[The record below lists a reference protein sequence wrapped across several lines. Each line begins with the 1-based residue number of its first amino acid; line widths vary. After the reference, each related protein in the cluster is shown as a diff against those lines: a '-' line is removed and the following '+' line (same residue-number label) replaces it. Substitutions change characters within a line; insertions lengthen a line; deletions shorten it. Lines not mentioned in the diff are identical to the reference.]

1 MIKKIKSLFSGFQK
15 DNIIRLS
22 VKNLDDLK
30 YFNTAKQIFIC
41 FQNQNYK
48 LKLVGGC
55 VRKLITEEKIDDMD
69 IAINIEPEKI
79 KKVLVEQ
86 KIKFVETGITH
97 GTITVL
103 INDFKF
109 EITSLRKDLST
120 DGRHAKV
127 EFTSNWEQDAQR
139 RDFTINAI
147 FSDIHG
153 NLYDPFDGKK
163 DLEIGKIKFIGDAD
177 KRIKEDYLRIL
188 RYIRF
193 FLNYSKI
200 SHNEK
205 IRKIIKQNLNGISNI
220 SSERLLDEFKKLIN
234 SFGFLRLF
242 KDPFCLEL
250 INLIFPQFKNLD
262 IFKNLNKFAEINI
275 KKVDFV
281 FLISLMLIDNTDNVE
296 YFLFKFNLSSID
308 KKRILFLNKFYNKE
322 INKNSFSKNN
332 LWKIFYYNGKQ
343 TLFDLIYFEIFKSKK
358 INKKLIALLEYFK
371 NKETPVFPV
380 KAVNLMEKY
389 NIPEGKQ
396 LGLKL
401 KKIEELWIKNDFTVL
416 DNEIEQIFKN

>member
-1 MIKKIKSLFSGFQK
+1 MIDLINKFFSFSKHLDSKPSSFKELKKKKEIKKLFLAIENYSE
-15 DNIIRLS
+15 DSEIR
-22 VKNLDDLK
+22 
-30 YFNTAKQIFIC
+30 Y
-41 FQNQNYK
+41 
-48 LKLVGGC
+48 VGGC
-55 VRKLITEEKIDDMD
+55 VRKILNNEIVDDIDFAVNLKPEECSAALKE
-69 IAINIEPEKI
+69 NN
-79 KKVLVEQ
+79 
-86 KIKFVETGITH
+86 IKFFEIGISH
-97 GTITVL
+97 GTIIAV
-103 INDFKF
+103 IDSYKF
-109 EITSLRKDLST
+109 EITSLRKDLIT

-127 EFTSNWEQDAQR
+127 AFTTDWQEDASR

-153 NLYDPFDGKK
+153 NLYDPFNGKK

-193 FLNYSKI
+193 FLNYSKTD
-200 SHNEK
+200 HNDK

-220 SSERLLDEFKKLIN
+220 SSERLLDEFKKLIISS
-234 SFGFLRLF
+234 SFLKLF

-308 KKRILFLNKFYNKE
+308 KKRILFLNKFYTKE
-322 INKNSFSKNN
+322 INKNFFSKNN

-343 TLFDLIYFEIFKSKK
+343 ALFDLIYFEIFKSKK

-371 NKETPVFPV
+371 DKEVPVFPV

-401 KKIEELWIKNDFTVL
+401 KKIEEQWIKNDFTVL

>member
-1 MIKKIKSLFSGFQK
+1 MIDLINKFFSFSKHLDGKPSSFKELKKKKEIKKLFLAIENYSE
-15 DNIIRLS
+15 DSEIR
-22 VKNLDDLK
+22 
-30 YFNTAKQIFIC
+30 Y
-41 FQNQNYK
+41 
-48 LKLVGGC
+48 VGGC
-55 VRKLITEEKIDDMD
+55 VRKILNNEIVDDIDF
-69 IAINIEPEKI
+69 AVNLKPVECSKAL
-79 KKVLVEQ
+79 KKNN
-86 KIKFVETGITH
+86 IKFFEIGISH
-97 GTITVL
+97 GTIIAV
-103 INDFKF
+103 IDSYKF
-109 EITSLRKDLST
+109 EITSLRKDLIT

-127 EFTSNWEQDAQR
+127 AFTTDWQEDASR

-147 FSDIHG
+147 FSDVHG

-193 FLNYSKI
+193 FLNYSKTD
-200 SHNEK
+200 HNDK

-220 SSERLLDEFKKLIN
+220 SSERLLDEFKKLIISSN
-234 SFGFLRLF
+234 FLKLF

-322 INKNSFSKNN
+322 INKNFFSKNN

-343 TLFDLIYFEIFKSKK
+343 ALFDLIYFEIFKSKK

-371 NKETPVFPV
+371 DKEVPVFPV

-401 KKIEELWIKNDFTVL
+401 KKIEEQWIKNDFTVL

>member
-1 MIKKIKSLFSGFQK
+1 MIDLINKFFSFSKHLDGKQSSFKELKKKKEIKKLFLAIENYSK
-15 DNIIRLS
+15 DSEIR
-22 VKNLDDLK
+22 
-30 YFNTAKQIFIC
+30 Y
-41 FQNQNYK
+41 
-48 LKLVGGC
+48 VGGC
-55 VRKLITEEKIDDMD
+55 VRKILNNEIVDDIDFAVNLKPEECSAALKE
-69 IAINIEPEKI
+69 NN
-79 KKVLVEQ
+79 
-86 KIKFVETGITH
+86 IKFFEIGISH
-97 GTITVL
+97 GTIIAV
-103 INDFKF
+103 IDSYKF
-109 EITSLRKDLST
+109 EITSLRKDLIT

-127 EFTSNWEQDAQR
+127 AFTTDWQEDASR

-163 DLEIGKIKFIGDAD
+163 DLKIGKIKFIGDAD

-193 FLNYSKI
+193 FLNYSKTD
-200 SHNEK
+200 HNDK

-220 SSERLLDEFKKLIN
+220 SSERLLDEFKKLIISS
-234 SFGFLRLF
+234 SFLKLF

-275 KKVDFV
+275 KKVDFI

-296 YFLFKFNLSSID
+296 YFLFKFNISSID

-322 INKNSFSKNN
+322 INKNFFSKNN

-343 TLFDLIYFEIFKSKK
+343 ALFDLIYFEIFKSKK

-371 NKETPVFPV
+371 DKEVPVFPV

-401 KKIEELWIKNDFTVL
+401 KKIEEQWIKNDFTVL

>member
-1 MIKKIKSLFSGFQK
+1 MIDLINKFFSFSKHLDSKPSSFKELKKKKEIKKLFLAIENYSE
-15 DNIIRLS
+15 DSEIR
-22 VKNLDDLK
+22 
-30 YFNTAKQIFIC
+30 Y
-41 FQNQNYK
+41 
-48 LKLVGGC
+48 VGGC
-55 VRKLITEEKIDDMD
+55 VRKILNNEIVDDIDFAVNLKPEECSAALKE
-69 IAINIEPEKI
+69 NN
-79 KKVLVEQ
+79 
-86 KIKFVETGITH
+86 IKFLEIGISH
-97 GTITVL
+97 GTIIAL
-103 INDFKF
+103 IDSYKF
-109 EITSLRKDLST
+109 EITSLRKDLIT

-127 EFTSNWEQDAQR
+127 AFTADWQEDASR

-193 FLNYSKI
+193 FLNYSKTD
-200 SHNEK
+200 HNDK
-205 IRKIIKQNLNGISNI
+205 TRKIIKQNLNGISNI
-220 SSERLLDEFKKLIN
+220 SSERLLDEFKKLIISS
-234 SFGFLRLF
+234 SFLKLF

-275 KKVDFV
+275 KKVDFI

-296 YFLFKFNLSSID
+296 YFLFKFNISSID

-322 INKNSFSKNN
+322 INKNYFSKNN

-343 TLFDLIYFEIFKSKK
+343 ALFDLIYFEIFKSKK

-371 NKETPVFPV
+371 DKEVPVFPV

-401 KKIEELWIKNDFTVL
+401 KKIEERWIKNDFTVL
-416 DNEIEQIFKN
+416 DNEIDQIFKN

>member
-1 MIKKIKSLFSGFQK
+1 MIDLINKFFSF
-15 DNIIRLS
+15 S
-22 VKNLDDLK
+22 KNLDSKPSSFKELK
-30 YFNTAKQIFIC
+30 KKKEIKKLFLAIE
-41 FQNQNYK
+41 NYSEDSEIRY
-48 LKLVGGC
+48 VGGC
-55 VRKLITEEKIDDMD
+55 VRKILNNEIVDDIDFAVNLKPEECSAALKE
-69 IAINIEPEKI
+69 NN
-79 KKVLVEQ
+79 
-86 KIKFVETGITH
+86 IKFFEIGISH
-97 GTITVL
+97 GTIIAL
-103 INDFKF
+103 IDSYKF
-109 EITSLRKDLST
+109 EITSLRKDLIT

-127 EFTSNWEQDAQR
+127 AFTADWQEDASR

-153 NLYDPFDGKK
+153 NLYDPFNGKK

-177 KRIKEDYLRIL
+177 TRIKEDYLRIL

-200 SHNEK
+200 EHDDK

-220 SSERLLDEFKKLIN
+220 SSERLLDEFKKLIISS
-234 SFGFLRLF
+234 SFLKLF

-275 KKVDFV
+275 KKVDFI

-296 YFLFKFNLSSID
+296 YFLFKFNISSID

-322 INKNSFSKNN
+322 INKNYFSKNN

-343 TLFDLIYFEIFKSKK
+343 ALFDLIYFEIFKSKK

-371 NKETPVFPV
+371 DKEVPVFPV

-401 KKIEELWIKNDFTVL
+401 KKIEEQWIKNNFTVL

>member
-1 MIKKIKSLFSGFQK
+1 MIDLINKFFSFSKHLDGKPSSFKELKKKKEIKKLFLAIENYSE
-15 DNIIRLS
+15 DSEIR
-22 VKNLDDLK
+22 
-30 YFNTAKQIFIC
+30 Y
-41 FQNQNYK
+41 
-48 LKLVGGC
+48 VGGC
-55 VRKLITEEKIDDMD
+55 VRKILNNEIVDDIDFAVNLKPEECSAALKE
-69 IAINIEPEKI
+69 NN
-79 KKVLVEQ
+79 
-86 KIKFVETGITH
+86 IKFFEIGISH
-97 GTITVL
+97 GTIIAV
-103 INDFKF
+103 IDSYKF
-109 EITSLRKDLST
+109 EITSLRKDLIT

-127 EFTSNWEQDAQR
+127 AFTSDWQEDASR

-193 FLNYSKI
+193 FLNYSKTE
-200 SHNEK
+200 HNDK

-220 SSERLLDEFKKLIN
+220 SSERLLDEFKKLIISS
-234 SFGFLRLF
+234 SFLKLF

-275 KKVDFV
+275 KKVDFI

-296 YFLFKFNLSSID
+296 YFLFKFNISSID

-322 INKNSFSKNN
+322 INKNYFSKNN

-343 TLFDLIYFEIFKSKK
+343 ALFDLIYFEIFKSKK

-371 NKETPVFPV
+371 DKEVPVFPV

-401 KKIEELWIKNDFTVL
+401 KKIEEQWIKNDFTVL

>member
-1 MIKKIKSLFSGFQK
+1 MIDLINKFFSFSKHLDGKPSSFKELKKKKEIKKLFLAIENYSE
-15 DNIIRLS
+15 DSEIR
-22 VKNLDDLK
+22 
-30 YFNTAKQIFIC
+30 Y
-41 FQNQNYK
+41 
-48 LKLVGGC
+48 VGGC
-55 VRKLITEEKIDDMD
+55 VRKILNNEIVDDIDFAVNLKPEECS
-69 IAINIEPEKI
+69 A
-79 KKVLVEQ
+79 VLKENN
-86 KIKFVETGITH
+86 IKFFEIGISH
-97 GTITVL
+97 GTIIAV
-103 INDFKF
+103 IDSCKF
-109 EITSLRKDLST
+109 EITSLRKDLIT

-127 EFTSNWEQDAQR
+127 AFTTDWQEDASR

-193 FLNYSKI
+193 FLNYSKTE
-200 SHNEK
+200 HNDK

-220 SSERLLDEFKKLIN
+220 SSERLLDEFKKLVISS
-234 SFGFLRLF
+234 SFLKLF

-275 KKVDFV
+275 KKVDFI

-296 YFLFKFNLSSID
+296 YFLFKFNISSID

-322 INKNSFSKNN
+322 INKNYFSKNN

-343 TLFDLIYFEIFKSKK
+343 ALFDLIYFEIFKSKK
-358 INKKLIALLEYFK
+358 VNQKLIALLEYFK
-371 NKETPVFPV
+371 DKEVPVFPV

-401 KKIEELWIKNDFTVL
+401 KKIEEQWIKNDFTVL

>member
-1 MIKKIKSLFSGFQK
+1 MINLINKFFSFSKHLDGKQSSFKELKKKKEIKKLFLAIENYSE
-15 DNIIRLS
+15 DSEIR
-22 VKNLDDLK
+22 
-30 YFNTAKQIFIC
+30 Y
-41 FQNQNYK
+41 
-48 LKLVGGC
+48 VGGC
-55 VRKLITEEKIDDMD
+55 VRKILNNEIVDDIDFAVNLKPEECSAALKE
-69 IAINIEPEKI
+69 NN
-79 KKVLVEQ
+79 
-86 KIKFVETGITH
+86 IKFFEIGISH
-97 GTITVL
+97 GTIIAL
-103 INDFKF
+103 IDSYKF
-109 EITSLRKDLST
+109 EITSLRKDLIT

-127 EFTSNWEQDAQR
+127 AFTADWQEDASR

-193 FLNYSKI
+193 FLNYSKTE
-200 SHNEK
+200 HNDK

-220 SSERLLDEFKKLIN
+220 SSERLLDEFKKLIISS
-234 SFGFLRLF
+234 SFLKLF

-262 IFKNLNKFAEINI
+262 IFKNLNKFSEINI
-275 KKVDFV
+275 KKVDFI

-296 YFLFKFNLSSID
+296 YFLFKFNISSID

-322 INKNSFSKNN
+322 INKNYFSKNN

-343 TLFDLIYFEIFKSKK
+343 ALFDLIYFEIFKSKK
-358 INKKLIALLEYFK
+358 VNQKLIALLEYFK
-371 NKETPVFPV
+371 DKEVPVFPV

-401 KKIEELWIKNDFTVL
+401 KKIEEQWIKNDFTVL

>member
-1 MIKKIKSLFSGFQK
+1 MIDLINKFFSFSKHLDGKPSSFKELKKKKEIKKLFLAIENYSE
-15 DNIIRLS
+15 DSEIR
-22 VKNLDDLK
+22 
-30 YFNTAKQIFIC
+30 Y
-41 FQNQNYK
+41 
-48 LKLVGGC
+48 VGGC
-55 VRKLITEEKIDDMD
+55 VRKILNNEIVDDIDFAVNLKPEECSAALKE
-69 IAINIEPEKI
+69 NN
-79 KKVLVEQ
+79 
-86 KIKFVETGITH
+86 IKFFEIGISH
-97 GTITVL
+97 GTIIAV
-103 INDFKF
+103 IDSYKF
-109 EITSLRKDLST
+109 EITSLRKDLIT

-127 EFTSNWEQDAQR
+127 AFTTDWQEDASR

-153 NLYDPFDGKK
+153 NLYDPFNGKK

-193 FLNYSKI
+193 FLNYSKTD
-200 SHNEK
+200 HNDK

-220 SSERLLDEFKKLIN
+220 SSERLLDEFKKLIISS
-234 SFGFLRLF
+234 SFLKLF

-275 KKVDFV
+275 KKVDFI

-322 INKNSFSKNN
+322 INKNFFSKNN

-343 TLFDLIYFEIFKSKK
+343 ALFDLIYFEIFKSKK

-371 NKETPVFPV
+371 DKEVPVFPV

-401 KKIEELWIKNDFTVL
+401 KKIEEQWIKNDFTVL

>member
-1 MIKKIKSLFSGFQK
+1 MINLINKFFSFSKHLDGKQSSFKELKKKKEIKKLFLAIENYSE
-15 DNIIRLS
+15 DSEIR
-22 VKNLDDLK
+22 
-30 YFNTAKQIFIC
+30 Y
-41 FQNQNYK
+41 
-48 LKLVGGC
+48 VGGC
-55 VRKLITEEKIDDMD
+55 VRKILNNEIVDDIDFAVNLKPEECSAALKE
-69 IAINIEPEKI
+69 NN
-79 KKVLVEQ
+79 
-86 KIKFVETGITH
+86 IKFFEIGISH
-97 GTITVL
+97 GTIIAV
-103 INDFKF
+103 IDSYKF
-109 EITSLRKDLST
+109 EITSLRKDLIT

-127 EFTSNWEQDAQR
+127 AYTTDWQEDASR
-139 RDFTINAI
+139 RDFTINAL

-193 FLNYSKI
+193 FLNYSKTE
-200 SHNEK
+200 HNDK

-220 SSERLLDEFKKLIN
+220 SSERLLDEFKKLVISS
-234 SFGFLRLF
+234 SFLKLF

-275 KKVDFV
+275 KKVDFI

-296 YFLFKFNLSSID
+296 YFLFKFNISSID

-322 INKNSFSKNN
+322 INKNYFSKNN

-343 TLFDLIYFEIFKSKK
+343 ALFDLIYFEIFKSKK

-371 NKETPVFPV
+371 DKEVPVFPV

-401 KKIEELWIKNDFTVL
+401 KKIEEQWIKNDFTVL
-416 DNEIEQIFKN
+416 DNEIDQIFKN

>member
-1 MIKKIKSLFSGFQK
+1 MIDLINKFFSFSKHLDGKPSSFKELKKKKEIKKLFLAIENYSE
-15 DNIIRLS
+15 DSEIR
-22 VKNLDDLK
+22 
-30 YFNTAKQIFIC
+30 Y
-41 FQNQNYK
+41 
-48 LKLVGGC
+48 VGGC
-55 VRKLITEEKIDDMD
+55 VRKILNNEIVDDIDFAVNLKPEECSAALKE
-69 IAINIEPEKI
+69 NN
-79 KKVLVEQ
+79 
-86 KIKFVETGITH
+86 IKFFEIGISH
-97 GTITVL
+97 GTIIAV
-103 INDFKF
+103 IDSYKF
-109 EITSLRKDLST
+109 EITSLRKDLIT

-127 EFTSNWEQDAQR
+127 AFTTDWQEDASR

-177 KRIKEDYLRIL
+177 TRIKEDYLRIL

-200 SHNEK
+200 EHNDK

-220 SSERLLDEFKKLIN
+220 SSERLLDEFKKLIISS
-234 SFGFLRLF
+234 SFLKLF

-275 KKVDFV
+275 KKVDFI

-296 YFLFKFNLSSID
+296 YFLFKFNISSID

-322 INKNSFSKNN
+322 INKNFFSKNN

-343 TLFDLIYFEIFKSKK
+343 ALFDLIYFEIFKSKK

-371 NKETPVFPV
+371 DKEVPVFPV

-401 KKIEELWIKNDFTVL
+401 KKIEEQWIKNDFTVL

>member
-1 MIKKIKSLFSGFQK
+1 MIDLINKFFSFSKHLDSKPSSFKELKKKKEIKKLFLAIENYSE
-15 DNIIRLS
+15 DSEIR
-22 VKNLDDLK
+22 
-30 YFNTAKQIFIC
+30 Y
-41 FQNQNYK
+41 
-48 LKLVGGC
+48 VGGC
-55 VRKLITEEKIDDMD
+55 VRKILNNEIVDDIDFAVNLKPEECSAALKE
-69 IAINIEPEKI
+69 NN
-79 KKVLVEQ
+79 
-86 KIKFVETGITH
+86 IKFFEIGISH
-97 GTITVL
+97 GTIIAL
-103 INDFKF
+103 IDSYKF
-109 EITSLRKDLST
+109 EITSLRKDLIT

-127 EFTSNWEQDAQR
+127 AFTADWQEDASR

-193 FLNYSKI
+193 FLNYSKTE
-200 SHNEK
+200 HNDK

-220 SSERLLDEFKKLIN
+220 SSERLLDEFKKLIISS
-234 SFGFLRLF
+234 SFLKLF

-275 KKVDFV
+275 KKVDFI

-296 YFLFKFNLSSID
+296 YFLFKFNISSID

-322 INKNSFSKNN
+322 INKNYFSKNN

-343 TLFDLIYFEIFKSKK
+343 ALFDLIYFEIFKSKK
-358 INKKLIALLEYFK
+358 VNQKLIALLEYFK
-371 NKETPVFPV
+371 DKEVPVFPV

-401 KKIEELWIKNDFTVL
+401 KKIEEQWIKNDFTVL

>member
-1 MIKKIKSLFSGFQK
+1 MIDLINKFFSFSKHLDSKPSSFKELKKKKEIKKLFLAIENYSE
-15 DNIIRLS
+15 DSEIR
-22 VKNLDDLK
+22 
-30 YFNTAKQIFIC
+30 Y
-41 FQNQNYK
+41 
-48 LKLVGGC
+48 VGGC
-55 VRKLITEEKIDDMD
+55 VRKILNNEIVDDIDFAVNLKPEECSAALKE
-69 IAINIEPEKI
+69 NN
-79 KKVLVEQ
+79 
-86 KIKFVETGITH
+86 IKFFEIGISH
-97 GTITVL
+97 GTIIAL
-103 INDFKF
+103 IDSYKF
-109 EITSLRKDLST
+109 EITSLRKDLIT

-127 EFTSNWEQDAQR
+127 AFTADWQEDASR

-177 KRIKEDYLRIL
+177 TRIKEDYLRIL

-200 SHNEK
+200 EHDDK

-220 SSERLLDEFKKLIN
+220 SSERLLDEFKKLIISS
-234 SFGFLRLF
+234 SFLKLF

-275 KKVDFV
+275 KKVDFI

-296 YFLFKFNLSSID
+296 YFLFKFNISSID

-322 INKNSFSKNN
+322 INKNYFSKNN

-343 TLFDLIYFEIFKSKK
+343 ALFDLIYFEIFKSKK

-371 NKETPVFPV
+371 DKEVPVFPV

-401 KKIEELWIKNDFTVL
+401 KKIEEQWIKNDFTVL
-416 DNEIEQIFKN
+416 DNEIDQIFKN

>member
-1 MIKKIKSLFSGFQK
+1 MIDLINKFFSFSKHLDGKPSSFKELKKKKEIKKLFLAIENYSE
-15 DNIIRLS
+15 DSEIR
-22 VKNLDDLK
+22 
-30 YFNTAKQIFIC
+30 Y
-41 FQNQNYK
+41 
-48 LKLVGGC
+48 VGGC
-55 VRKLITEEKIDDMD
+55 VRKILNNEIVDDIDFAVNLKPEECSAALKE
-69 IAINIEPEKI
+69 NN
-79 KKVLVEQ
+79 
-86 KIKFVETGITH
+86 IKFFEIGISH
-97 GTITVL
+97 GTIIAV
-103 INDFKF
+103 IDSYKF
-109 EITSLRKDLST
+109 EITSLRKDLIT

-127 EFTSNWEQDAQR
+127 AFTTDWQEDASR

-193 FLNYSKI
+193 FLNYSKTD
-200 SHNEK
+200 HNDK

-220 SSERLLDEFKKLIN
+220 SSERLLDEFKKLIISS
-234 SFGFLRLF
+234 SFLKLF

-275 KKVDFV
+275 KKVDFI

-296 YFLFKFNLSSID
+296 YFLFKFNISSID

-322 INKNSFSKNN
+322 INKNYFSKNN

-343 TLFDLIYFEIFKSKK
+343 ALFDLIYFEIFKSKK

-371 NKETPVFPV
+371 DKEVPVFPV

-401 KKIEELWIKNDFTVL
+401 KKIEEQWIKNDFTVL

>member
-1 MIKKIKSLFSGFQK
+1 MIDLINKFFSFSKHLDGKPSSFKELKKKKEIKKLFLAIENYSE
-15 DNIIRLS
+15 DSEIR
-22 VKNLDDLK
+22 
-30 YFNTAKQIFIC
+30 Y
-41 FQNQNYK
+41 
-48 LKLVGGC
+48 VGGC
-55 VRKLITEEKIDDMD
+55 VRKILNNEIVDDIDFAVNLKPEECSAALKE
-69 IAINIEPEKI
+69 NN
-79 KKVLVEQ
+79 
-86 KIKFVETGITH
+86 IKFFEIGISH
-97 GTITVL
+97 GTIIAV
-103 INDFKF
+103 IDSYKF
-109 EITSLRKDLST
+109 EITSLRKDLIT

-127 EFTSNWEQDAQR
+127 AFTTDWQEDASR

-193 FLNYSKI
+193 FLNYSKTE
-200 SHNEK
+200 HNDK

-220 SSERLLDEFKKLIN
+220 SSERLLDEFKKLIISS
-234 SFGFLRLF
+234 SFLKLF

-275 KKVDFV
+275 KKVDFI

-296 YFLFKFNLSSID
+296 YFLFKFNISSID

-322 INKNSFSKNN
+322 INKNFFSKNN

-343 TLFDLIYFEIFKSKK
+343 ALFDLIYFEIFKSKK

-371 NKETPVFPV
+371 DKEVPVFPV

-401 KKIEELWIKNDFTVL
+401 KKIEEQWIKNDFTVL

>member
-1 MIKKIKSLFSGFQK
+1 MIDLINKFFSFSKHFDGKPSSFKELKKKKEIKKLFLAIENYSE
-15 DNIIRLS
+15 DSEIR
-22 VKNLDDLK
+22 
-30 YFNTAKQIFIC
+30 Y
-41 FQNQNYK
+41 
-48 LKLVGGC
+48 VGGC
-55 VRKLITEEKIDDMD
+55 VRKILNNEIVDDIDFAVNLKPEECSAALKE
-69 IAINIEPEKI
+69 NN
-79 KKVLVEQ
+79 
-86 KIKFVETGITH
+86 IKFFEIGISH
-97 GTITVL
+97 GTIIAV
-103 INDFKF
+103 IDSYKF
-109 EITSLRKDLST
+109 EITSLRKDLIT

-127 EFTSNWEQDAQR
+127 AFTADWQEDASR

-193 FLNYSKI
+193 FLNYSKTD
-200 SHNEK
+200 HNDK

-220 SSERLLDEFKKLIN
+220 SSERLLDEFKKLIISS
-234 SFGFLRLF
+234 SFLKLF

-322 INKNSFSKNN
+322 INKNFFSKNN

-343 TLFDLIYFEIFKSKK
+343 ALFDLIYFEIFKSKK

-371 NKETPVFPV
+371 DKEVPVFPV

-401 KKIEELWIKNDFTVL
+401 KKIEEQWIKNDFTVL

>member
-1 MIKKIKSLFSGFQK
+1 MIDLINKFFSFSKHLDGKPSSFKELKKKKEIKKLFLAIENYSE
-15 DNIIRLS
+15 DSEIR
-22 VKNLDDLK
+22 
-30 YFNTAKQIFIC
+30 Y
-41 FQNQNYK
+41 
-48 LKLVGGC
+48 VGGC
-55 VRKLITEEKIDDMD
+55 VRKILNNEIVDDIDFAVNLKPEECSAALKE
-69 IAINIEPEKI
+69 NN
-79 KKVLVEQ
+79 
-86 KIKFVETGITH
+86 IKFFEIGISH
-97 GTITVL
+97 GTIIAV
-103 INDFKF
+103 IDSYKF
-109 EITSLRKDLST
+109 EITSLRKDLIT

-127 EFTSNWEQDAQR
+127 AFTTDWQEDASR

-177 KRIKEDYLRIL
+177 TRIKEDYLRIL

-200 SHNEK
+200 EHDDK

-220 SSERLLDEFKKLIN
+220 SSERLLDEFKKLIISS
-234 SFGFLRLF
+234 SFLKLF

-262 IFKNLNKFAEINI
+262 IFKNLNKFAETNI
-275 KKVDFV
+275 KKVDFI

-296 YFLFKFNLSSID
+296 YFLFKFNISSID

-322 INKNSFSKNN
+322 INKNYFSKNN

-343 TLFDLIYFEIFKSKK
+343 ALFDLIYFEIFKSKK

-371 NKETPVFPV
+371 DKEVPVFPV

-401 KKIEELWIKNDFTVL
+401 KKIEEQWIKNDFTVL

>member
-1 MIKKIKSLFSGFQK
+1 MIDLINKFFSFSKHLDGKPSSFKELKKKKEIKKLFLAIENYSE
-15 DNIIRLS
+15 DSEIR
-22 VKNLDDLK
+22 
-30 YFNTAKQIFIC
+30 Y
-41 FQNQNYK
+41 
-48 LKLVGGC
+48 VGGC
-55 VRKLITEEKIDDMD
+55 VRKILNNEIVDDIDFAVNLKPEECSAALKE
-69 IAINIEPEKI
+69 NN
-79 KKVLVEQ
+79 
-86 KIKFVETGITH
+86 IKFFEIGISH
-97 GTITVL
+97 GTIIAV
-103 INDFKF
+103 IDSYKF
-109 EITSLRKDLST
+109 EITSLRKDLIT

-127 EFTSNWEQDAQR
+127 AFTTDWQEDASR

-193 FLNYSKI
+193 FLNYSKTD
-200 SHNEK
+200 HNDK

-220 SSERLLDEFKKLIN
+220 SSERLLDEFKKLIISS
-234 SFGFLRLF
+234 SFLKLF

-275 KKVDFV
+275 KKVDFI

-296 YFLFKFNLSSID
+296 YFLFKFNISSID

-322 INKNSFSKNN
+322 INKNFFSKNN

-343 TLFDLIYFEIFKSKK
+343 ALFDLIYFEIFKSKK
-358 INKKLIALLEYFK
+358 VNQKLIALLEYFK
-371 NKETPVFPV
+371 DKEVPVFPV

-401 KKIEELWIKNDFTVL
+401 KKIEEQWIKNDFTVL

>member
-1 MIKKIKSLFSGFQK
+1 MIDLINKFFSFSKHLDGKPSSFKELKKKKEIKKLFLAIENYSE
-15 DNIIRLS
+15 DSEIR
-22 VKNLDDLK
+22 
-30 YFNTAKQIFIC
+30 Y
-41 FQNQNYK
+41 
-48 LKLVGGC
+48 VGGC
-55 VRKLITEEKIDDMD
+55 VRKILNNEIVDDIDFAVNLKPEECSAALKE
-69 IAINIEPEKI
+69 NN
-79 KKVLVEQ
+79 
-86 KIKFVETGITH
+86 IKFFEIGISH
-97 GTITVL
+97 GTIIAV
-103 INDFKF
+103 IDSYKF
-109 EITSLRKDLST
+109 EITSLRKDLIT

-127 EFTSNWEQDAQR
+127 AFTTDWQEDASR

-193 FLNYSKI
+193 FLNYSKTD
-200 SHNEK
+200 HNDK

-220 SSERLLDEFKKLIN
+220 SSERLLDEFKKLIISS
-234 SFGFLRLF
+234 SFLKLF

-275 KKVDFV
+275 KKVDFI

-296 YFLFKFNLSSID
+296 YFLFKFNISSID

-322 INKNSFSKNN
+322 INKNFFSKNN

-343 TLFDLIYFEIFKSKK
+343 ALFDLIYFEIFKSKK

-371 NKETPVFPV
+371 DKEVPVFPV

-401 KKIEELWIKNDFTVL
+401 KKIEEQWIKNDFTVL

>member
-1 MIKKIKSLFSGFQK
+1 MIDLINKFFSFSKHLDGKPSSFKELKKKKEIKKLFLAIENYSE
-15 DNIIRLS
+15 DSEIR
-22 VKNLDDLK
+22 
-30 YFNTAKQIFIC
+30 Y
-41 FQNQNYK
+41 
-48 LKLVGGC
+48 VGGC
-55 VRKLITEEKIDDMD
+55 VRKILNNEIVDDIDFAVNLKPEECSAALKE
-69 IAINIEPEKI
+69 NN
-79 KKVLVEQ
+79 
-86 KIKFVETGITH
+86 IKFFEIGISH
-97 GTITVL
+97 GTIIAL
-103 INDFKF
+103 IDSYKF
-109 EITSLRKDLST
+109 EITSLRKDLIT

-127 EFTSNWEQDAQR
+127 AFTADWQEDASR

-177 KRIKEDYLRIL
+177 TRIKEDYLRIL

-200 SHNEK
+200 EHDDK

-220 SSERLLDEFKKLIN
+220 SSERLLDEFKKLIISS
-234 SFGFLRLF
+234 SFLKLF

-250 INLIFPQFKNLD
+250 INLIFPQFKNID

-275 KKVDFV
+275 KKVDFI

-296 YFLFKFNLSSID
+296 YFLFKFNISSID

-322 INKNSFSKNN
+322 INKNYFSKNN

-343 TLFDLIYFEIFKSKK
+343 ALFDLIYFEIFKSKK
-358 INKKLIALLEYFK
+358 VNQKLIALLEYFK
-371 NKETPVFPV
+371 DKEVPVFPV

-401 KKIEELWIKNDFTVL
+401 KKIEEQWIKNDFTVL

>member
-1 MIKKIKSLFSGFQK
+1 MIDLINKFFSFSKHFDGKPSSFKELKKKKEIKKLFLAIENYSE
-15 DNIIRLS
+15 DSEIR
-22 VKNLDDLK
+22 
-30 YFNTAKQIFIC
+30 Y
-41 FQNQNYK
+41 
-48 LKLVGGC
+48 VGGC
-55 VRKLITEEKIDDMD
+55 VRKILNNEIVDDIDFAVNLKPEECSAALKE
-69 IAINIEPEKI
+69 NN
-79 KKVLVEQ
+79 
-86 KIKFVETGITH
+86 IKFFEIGISH
-97 GTITVL
+97 GTIIAV
-103 INDFKF
+103 IDSYKF
-109 EITSLRKDLST
+109 EITSLRKDLIT

-127 EFTSNWEQDAQR
+127 AFTTDWQEDASR

-163 DLEIGKIKFIGDAD
+163 DLEIGKIKFIGDPD

-193 FLNYSKI
+193 FLNYSKTD
-200 SHNEK
+200 HNDK

-220 SSERLLDEFKKLIN
+220 SSERLLDEFKKLII
-234 SFGFLRLF
+234 SSRFLKLF

-322 INKNSFSKNN
+322 INKNFFSKNN

-343 TLFDLIYFEIFKSKK
+343 ALFDLIYFEIFKSKK

-371 NKETPVFPV
+371 DKEVPVFPV

-401 KKIEELWIKNDFTVL
+401 KKIEEQWIKNDFTVL

>member
-1 MIKKIKSLFSGFQK
+1 MIDLINKFFSF
-15 DNIIRLS
+15 S
-22 VKNLDDLK
+22 KNLDSKPSSFKELK
-30 YFNTAKQIFIC
+30 KKKEIKKLFLAIE
-41 FQNQNYK
+41 NYSEDSEIRY
-48 LKLVGGC
+48 VGGC
-55 VRKLITEEKIDDMD
+55 VRKILNNEIVDDIDFAVNLKPEECSAALKE
-69 IAINIEPEKI
+69 NN
-79 KKVLVEQ
+79 
-86 KIKFVETGITH
+86 IKFFEIGISH
-97 GTITVL
+97 GTIIAL
-103 INDFKF
+103 IDSYKF
-109 EITSLRKDLST
+109 EITSLRKDLIT

-127 EFTSNWEQDAQR
+127 AFTADWQEDASR

-177 KRIKEDYLRIL
+177 TRIKEDYLRIL

-200 SHNEK
+200 EHDDK

-220 SSERLLDEFKKLIN
+220 SSERLLDEFKKLIISS
-234 SFGFLRLF
+234 SFLKLF

-275 KKVDFV
+275 KKVDFI

-296 YFLFKFNLSSID
+296 YFLFKFNISSID

-322 INKNSFSKNN
+322 INKNYFSKNN

-343 TLFDLIYFEIFKSKK
+343 ALFDLIYFEIFKSKK

-371 NKETPVFPV
+371 DKEVPVFPV

-401 KKIEELWIKNDFTVL
+401 KKIEEQWIKNDFTVL

>member
-1 MIKKIKSLFSGFQK
+1 MIDLINKFFSFSKHLDGKPSSFKELKKKKEIKKLFLAIENYSE
-15 DNIIRLS
+15 DSEIR
-22 VKNLDDLK
+22 
-30 YFNTAKQIFIC
+30 Y
-41 FQNQNYK
+41 
-48 LKLVGGC
+48 VGGC
-55 VRKLITEEKIDDMD
+55 VRKILNNEIVDDIDFAVNLKPEECSAALKE
-69 IAINIEPEKI
+69 NN
-79 KKVLVEQ
+79 
-86 KIKFVETGITH
+86 IKFFEIGISH
-97 GTITVL
+97 GTIIAL
-103 INDFKF
+103 IDSYKF
-109 EITSLRKDLST
+109 EITSLRKDLIT

-127 EFTSNWEQDAQR
+127 AFTSDWQEDASR

-193 FLNYSKI
+193 FLNYSKTE
-200 SHNEK
+200 HNDK

-220 SSERLLDEFKKLIN
+220 SSERLLDEFKKLIISS
-234 SFGFLRLF
+234 SFLKLF

-275 KKVDFV
+275 KKVDFI

-296 YFLFKFNLSSID
+296 YFLFKFNISSID

-322 INKNSFSKNN
+322 INKNYFSKNN

-343 TLFDLIYFEIFKSKK
+343 ALFDLIYFEIFKSKK
-358 INKKLIALLEYFK
+358 INKKLIAQLEYFK
-371 NKETPVFPV
+371 DKEVPVFPV

-401 KKIEELWIKNDFTVL
+401 KKIEEQWIKNDFTVL

>member
-1 MIKKIKSLFSGFQK
+1 MIDLINKFFSFSKHLDSKPSSFKELKKKKEIKKLFLAIENYSE
-15 DNIIRLS
+15 DSEIR
-22 VKNLDDLK
+22 
-30 YFNTAKQIFIC
+30 Y
-41 FQNQNYK
+41 
-48 LKLVGGC
+48 VGGC
-55 VRKLITEEKIDDMD
+55 VRKILNNEIVDDIDFAVNLKPEECSAALKE
-69 IAINIEPEKI
+69 NN
-79 KKVLVEQ
+79 
-86 KIKFVETGITH
+86 IKFFEIGISH
-97 GTITVL
+97 GTIIAV
-103 INDFKF
+103 IDSYKF
-109 EITSLRKDLST
+109 EITSLRKDLIT

-127 EFTSNWEQDAQR
+127 AFTTDWQEDASR

-193 FLNYSKI
+193 FLNYSKTD
-200 SHNEK
+200 HNDK

-220 SSERLLDEFKKLIN
+220 SSERLLDEFKKLIISS
-234 SFGFLRLF
+234 SFLKLF

-322 INKNSFSKNN
+322 INKNFFSKNN

-343 TLFDLIYFEIFKSKK
+343 ALFDLIYFEIFKSKK

-371 NKETPVFPV
+371 DKEAPVFPV

-401 KKIEELWIKNDFTVL
+401 KKIEEQWIKNDFTVL

>member
-1 MIKKIKSLFSGFQK
+1 MINLINKFFSFSKHLDGKQSSFKELKKKKEIKKLFSAIENYSE
-15 DNIIRLS
+15 DSEIR
-22 VKNLDDLK
+22 
-30 YFNTAKQIFIC
+30 Y
-41 FQNQNYK
+41 
-48 LKLVGGC
+48 VGGC
-55 VRKLITEEKIDDMD
+55 VRKILNNEIVDDIDFAVNLKPEECSAALK
-69 IAINIEPEKI
+69 EKN
-79 KKVLVEQ
+79 
-86 KIKFVETGITH
+86 IKFFEIGISH
-97 GTITVL
+97 GTIIAV
-103 INDFKF
+103 IDSYKF
-109 EITSLRKDLST
+109 EITSLRKDLIT

-127 EFTSNWEQDAQR
+127 AFTTDWQEDASR

-200 SHNEK
+200 DHNDK

-220 SSERLLDEFKKLIN
+220 SSERLLDEFKKLIISS
-234 SFGFLRLF
+234 SFLKLF

-275 KKVDFV
+275 KKVDFI

-322 INKNSFSKNN
+322 INKNYFSKNN

-343 TLFDLIYFEIFKSKK
+343 ALFDLIYFEIFKSKK
-358 INKKLIALLEYFK
+358 VNQKLIALLEYFK
-371 NKETPVFPV
+371 DKEVPVFPV

-401 KKIEELWIKNDFTVL
+401 KKIEEQWIKNDFTVL

>member
-1 MIKKIKSLFSGFQK
+1 MIDLINKFFSFSKHLDGKPSSFKELKKKKEIKKLFLAIENYSE
-15 DNIIRLS
+15 DSEIR
-22 VKNLDDLK
+22 
-30 YFNTAKQIFIC
+30 Y
-41 FQNQNYK
+41 
-48 LKLVGGC
+48 VGGC
-55 VRKLITEEKIDDMD
+55 VRKILNNEIVDDIDFAVNLKPEECSAALKE
-69 IAINIEPEKI
+69 NN
-79 KKVLVEQ
+79 
-86 KIKFVETGITH
+86 IKFFEIGISH
-97 GTITVL
+97 GTIIAV
-103 INDFKF
+103 IDSYKF
-109 EITSLRKDLST
+109 EITSLRKDLIT

-127 EFTSNWEQDAQR
+127 AFTTDWQEDASR

-193 FLNYSKI
+193 FLNYSKTD
-200 SHNEK
+200 HNDK

-220 SSERLLDEFKKLIN
+220 SSERLLDEFKKLIISS
-234 SFGFLRLF
+234 SFLKLF

-275 KKVDFV
+275 KKVDFI

-343 TLFDLIYFEIFKSKK
+343 ALFDLIYFEIFKSKK

-371 NKETPVFPV
+371 DKEVPVFPV

-401 KKIEELWIKNDFTVL
+401 KKIEEQWIKNDFTVL

>member
-1 MIKKIKSLFSGFQK
+1 MIDLINKFFSFSKHLDCKPSSFKELKKKKEIKKLFLAIENYSE
-15 DNIIRLS
+15 DSEIR
-22 VKNLDDLK
+22 
-30 YFNTAKQIFIC
+30 Y
-41 FQNQNYK
+41 
-48 LKLVGGC
+48 VGGC
-55 VRKLITEEKIDDMD
+55 VRKILNNEIVDDIDFAVNLKPEECSAALKE
-69 IAINIEPEKI
+69 NN
-79 KKVLVEQ
+79 
-86 KIKFVETGITH
+86 IKFFEIGISH
-97 GTITVL
+97 GTIIAV
-103 INDFKF
+103 IDSYKF
-109 EITSLRKDLST
+109 EITSLRKDLIT

-127 EFTSNWEQDAQR
+127 AFTTDWQEDASR

-193 FLNYSKI
+193 FLNYSKTD
-200 SHNEK
+200 HNDK

-220 SSERLLDEFKKLIN
+220 SSERLLDEFKKLIISS
-234 SFGFLRLF
+234 SFLKLF

-275 KKVDFV
+275 KKVDFI

-296 YFLFKFNLSSID
+296 YFLFKFNISSID

-322 INKNSFSKNN
+322 INKNYFSKNN

-343 TLFDLIYFEIFKSKK
+343 ALFDLIYFEIFKSKK

-371 NKETPVFPV
+371 DKEVPVFPV

-401 KKIEELWIKNDFTVL
+401 KKIEEQWIKNDFTVL

>member
-1 MIKKIKSLFSGFQK
+1 MIDLINKFFSFSKHLDGKPSSFKELKKKKEIKKLFLAIENHSE
-15 DNIIRLS
+15 DSEIR
-22 VKNLDDLK
+22 
-30 YFNTAKQIFIC
+30 Y
-41 FQNQNYK
+41 
-48 LKLVGGC
+48 VGGC
-55 VRKLITEEKIDDMD
+55 VRKILNNEIVDDIDFAVNLKPEECSAALKE
-69 IAINIEPEKI
+69 NN
-79 KKVLVEQ
+79 
-86 KIKFVETGITH
+86 IKFFEIGISH
-97 GTITVL
+97 GTITAV
-103 INDFKF
+103 IGSYKF
-109 EITSLRKDLST
+109 EITSLRKDLIT

-127 EFTSNWEQDAQR
+127 AFTTDWQEDASR

-153 NLYDPFDGKK
+153 NLYDPFNGKK

-193 FLNYSKI
+193 FLNYSKTD
-200 SHNEK
+200 HNDK

-220 SSERLLDEFKKLIN
+220 SSERLLDEFKKLIISS
-234 SFGFLRLF
+234 SFLKLF

-322 INKNSFSKNN
+322 INKNFFSKNN

-343 TLFDLIYFEIFKSKK
+343 ALFDLIYFEIFKSKK

-371 NKETPVFPV
+371 DKEVPVFPV

-401 KKIEELWIKNDFTVL
+401 KKIEEQWIKNDFTVL

>member
-1 MIKKIKSLFSGFQK
+1 MIDLINKFFSFSKHLDGKPSSFKELKKKKEIKKLFLAIENYSE
-15 DNIIRLS
+15 DSEIR
-22 VKNLDDLK
+22 
-30 YFNTAKQIFIC
+30 Y
-41 FQNQNYK
+41 
-48 LKLVGGC
+48 VGGC
-55 VRKLITEEKIDDMD
+55 VRKILNNEIVDDIDFAVNLKPEECSAALKE
-69 IAINIEPEKI
+69 NN
-79 KKVLVEQ
+79 
-86 KIKFVETGITH
+86 IKFFEIGISH
-97 GTITVL
+97 GTIIAV
-103 INDFKF
+103 IDSYKF
-109 EITSLRKDLST
+109 EITSLRKDLIT

-127 EFTSNWEQDAQR
+127 AFTTDWQEDASR

-193 FLNYSKI
+193 FLNYSKTD
-200 SHNEK
+200 HNDK

-220 SSERLLDEFKKLIN
+220 SSERLLDEFKKLIISS
-234 SFGFLRLF
+234 SFLKLF

-275 KKVDFV
+275 KKVDFI

-322 INKNSFSKNN
+322 INKNFFSKNN

-343 TLFDLIYFEIFKSKK
+343 ALFDLIYFEIFKSKK

-371 NKETPVFPV
+371 DKEVPVFPV

-401 KKIEELWIKNDFTVL
+401 KKIEEQWIKNDFTVL

>member
-1 MIKKIKSLFSGFQK
+1 MIDLINKFFSFSKHFDGKPSSFKELKKKKEIKKLFLAIENYSE
-15 DNIIRLS
+15 DSEIR
-22 VKNLDDLK
+22 
-30 YFNTAKQIFIC
+30 Y
-41 FQNQNYK
+41 
-48 LKLVGGC
+48 VGGC
-55 VRKLITEEKIDDMD
+55 VRKILNNEIVEDIDFAVNLKPEECSAALKE
-69 IAINIEPEKI
+69 NN
-79 KKVLVEQ
+79 
-86 KIKFVETGITH
+86 IKFFEIGISH
-97 GTITVL
+97 GTIIAV
-103 INDFKF
+103 IDSYKF
-109 EITSLRKDLST
+109 EITSLRKDLIT

-127 EFTSNWEQDAQR
+127 AFTTDWQEDASR

-193 FLNYSKI
+193 FLNYSKTD
-200 SHNEK
+200 HNDK

-220 SSERLLDEFKKLIN
+220 SSERLLDEFKKLII
-234 SFGFLRLF
+234 SSRFLKLF

-322 INKNSFSKNN
+322 INKNFFSKNN

-343 TLFDLIYFEIFKSKK
+343 ALFDLIYFEIFKSKK

-371 NKETPVFPV
+371 DKEVPVFPV

-401 KKIEELWIKNDFTVL
+401 KKIEEQWIKNDFTVL

>member
-1 MIKKIKSLFSGFQK
+1 MIDLINKFFSFSKHLDGKPSSFKELKKKKEIKKLFLAIENYSE
-15 DNIIRLS
+15 DSEIR
-22 VKNLDDLK
+22 
-30 YFNTAKQIFIC
+30 Y
-41 FQNQNYK
+41 
-48 LKLVGGC
+48 VGGC
-55 VRKLITEEKIDDMD
+55 VRKILNNEIVDDIDFAVNLKPEECSAALKE
-69 IAINIEPEKI
+69 NN
-79 KKVLVEQ
+79 
-86 KIKFVETGITH
+86 IKFFEIGISH
-97 GTITVL
+97 GTIIAV
-103 INDFKF
+103 IDSYKF
-109 EITSLRKDLST
+109 EITSLRKDLIT

-127 EFTSNWEQDAQR
+127 AFTADWQEDASR

-193 FLNYSKI
+193 FLNYSKTD
-200 SHNEK
+200 HNDK

-220 SSERLLDEFKKLIN
+220 SSERLLDEFKKLIISS
-234 SFGFLRLF
+234 SFLKLF

-275 KKVDFV
+275 KKVDFI

-296 YFLFKFNLSSID
+296 YFLFKFNISSID

-322 INKNSFSKNN
+322 INKNYFSKNN

-343 TLFDLIYFEIFKSKK
+343 ALFDLIYFEIFKSKK

-371 NKETPVFPV
+371 DKEVPVFPV

-401 KKIEELWIKNDFTVL
+401 KKIEEQWIKNDFTVL

>member
-1 MIKKIKSLFSGFQK
+1 MIDLINKFFSFSKHLDGKPSSFKELKKKKEIKKLFLAIENYSE
-15 DNIIRLS
+15 DSEIR
-22 VKNLDDLK
+22 
-30 YFNTAKQIFIC
+30 Y
-41 FQNQNYK
+41 
-48 LKLVGGC
+48 VGGC
-55 VRKLITEEKIDDMD
+55 VRKILNNETVDDIDFAVNLKPEECSAALKE
-69 IAINIEPEKI
+69 NN
-79 KKVLVEQ
+79 
-86 KIKFVETGITH
+86 IKFFEIGISH
-97 GTITVL
+97 GTIIAVL
-103 INDFKF
+103 DSYKF
-109 EITSLRKDLST
+109 EITSLRKDLIT

-127 EFTSNWEQDAQR
+127 AFTTDWQEDASR

-153 NLYDPFDGKK
+153 NLYDPFNGKK

-193 FLNYSKI
+193 FLNYSKTD
-200 SHNEK
+200 HNDK

-275 KKVDFV
+275 KKVDFI

-322 INKNSFSKNN
+322 INKNFFSKNN

-343 TLFDLIYFEIFKSKK
+343 ALFDLIYFEIFKSKK

-371 NKETPVFPV
+371 DKEVPVFPV

-401 KKIEELWIKNDFTVL
+401 KKIEEQWIKNDFIVL

>member
-1 MIKKIKSLFSGFQK
+1 M
-15 DNIIRLS
+15 
-22 VKNLDDLK
+22 
-30 YFNTAKQIFIC
+30 
-41 FQNQNYK
+41 
-48 LKLVGGC
+48 
-55 VRKLITEEKIDDMD
+55 
-69 IAINIEPEKI
+69 
-79 KKVLVEQ
+79 
-86 KIKFVETGITH
+86 
-97 GTITVL
+97 
-103 INDFKF
+103 
-109 EITSLRKDLST
+109 
-120 DGRHAKV
+120 
-127 EFTSNWEQDAQR
+127 
-139 RDFTINAI
+139 
-147 FSDIHG
+147 
-153 NLYDPFDGKK
+153 YDPFDGKK

-401 KKIEELWIKNDFTVL
+401 KKIEEQWIKNDFTVL

>member
-1 MIKKIKSLFSGFQK
+1 MIDLINKFFSFSKHLDSKPSSFKELKKKKEIKKLFLAIENYSE
-15 DNIIRLS
+15 DSEIR
-22 VKNLDDLK
+22 
-30 YFNTAKQIFIC
+30 Y
-41 FQNQNYK
+41 
-48 LKLVGGC
+48 VGGC
-55 VRKLITEEKIDDMD
+55 VRKILNNEIVDDIDFAVNLKPEECSAALKE
-69 IAINIEPEKI
+69 NN
-79 KKVLVEQ
+79 
-86 KIKFVETGITH
+86 IKFFEIGISH
-97 GTITVL
+97 GTIIAV
-103 INDFKF
+103 IDSYKF
-109 EITSLRKDLST
+109 EITSLRKDLIT

-127 EFTSNWEQDAQR
+127 AFTTDWQEDASR
-139 RDFTINAI
+139 RDFTINSI
-147 FSDIHG
+147 YSDIHG
-153 NLYDPFDGKK
+153 NLYDPFNGKK

-193 FLNYSKI
+193 FLNYSKTD
-200 SHNEK
+200 HNDK

-220 SSERLLDEFKKLIN
+220 SSERLLDEFKKLVISS
-234 SFGFLRLF
+234 SFLKLF

-275 KKVDFV
+275 KKVDFI

-296 YFLFKFNLSSID
+296 YFLFKFNISSID

-322 INKNSFSKNN
+322 INKNFFSKNN

-343 TLFDLIYFEIFKSKK
+343 ALFDLIYFEIFKSKK
-358 INKKLIALLEYFK
+358 VNQKLIALLEYFK
-371 NKETPVFPV
+371 DKEVPVFPV

-401 KKIEELWIKNDFTVL
+401 KKIEEQWIKNDFTVL

>member
-1 MIKKIKSLFSGFQK
+1 MINLINKFFSFSKHLDGKPSSFKELKKKKEIKKLFLAIENYSE
-15 DNIIRLS
+15 DSEIR
-22 VKNLDDLK
+22 
-30 YFNTAKQIFIC
+30 Y
-41 FQNQNYK
+41 
-48 LKLVGGC
+48 VGGC
-55 VRKLITEEKIDDMD
+55 VRKILNNEIVDDIDFAVNLKPEECSAALKE
-69 IAINIEPEKI
+69 NN
-79 KKVLVEQ
+79 
-86 KIKFVETGITH
+86 IKFFEIGISH
-97 GTITVL
+97 GTIIAV
-103 INDFKF
+103 IDSYKF
-109 EITSLRKDLST
+109 EITSLRKDLIT

-127 EFTSNWEQDAQR
+127 AFTADWQEDASR

-177 KRIKEDYLRIL
+177 TRIKEDYLRIL

-200 SHNEK
+200 EHDDK

-220 SSERLLDEFKKLIN
+220 SSERLLDEFKKLIISS
-234 SFGFLRLF
+234 SFLKLF

-275 KKVDFV
+275 KKVDFI

-296 YFLFKFNLSSID
+296 YFLFKFNISSID

-322 INKNSFSKNN
+322 INKNYFSKNN

-343 TLFDLIYFEIFKSKK
+343 ALFDLIYFEIFKSKK
-358 INKKLIALLEYFK
+358 VNQKLIALLEYFK
-371 NKETPVFPV
+371 DKEVPVFPV

-401 KKIEELWIKNDFTVL
+401 KKIEEQWIKNDFTVL

>member
-1 MIKKIKSLFSGFQK
+1 MIDLINKFFSFSKHLDGKPSSFKELKKKKEIKKLFLAIENYSE
-15 DNIIRLS
+15 DSEIR
-22 VKNLDDLK
+22 
-30 YFNTAKQIFIC
+30 Y
-41 FQNQNYK
+41 
-48 LKLVGGC
+48 VGGC
-55 VRKLITEEKIDDMD
+55 VRKILNNEIVDDIDFAVNLKPEECSAALKE
-69 IAINIEPEKI
+69 NN
-79 KKVLVEQ
+79 
-86 KIKFVETGITH
+86 IKFFEIGISH
-97 GTITVL
+97 GTIIAV
-103 INDFKF
+103 IDSYKF
-109 EITSLRKDLST
+109 EITSLRKDLIT

-127 EFTSNWEQDAQR
+127 AFTTDWQEDASR

-153 NLYDPFDGKK
+153 NLYDPFNGKK

-193 FLNYSKI
+193 FLNYSKTD
-200 SHNEK
+200 HNDK

-220 SSERLLDEFKKLIN
+220 SSERLLDEFKKLVISS
-234 SFGFLRLF
+234 SFLKLF

-296 YFLFKFNLSSID
+296 YFLFKFNISSID

-322 INKNSFSKNN
+322 INKNFFSKNN

-343 TLFDLIYFEIFKSKK
+343 ALFDLIYFEIFKSKK

-371 NKETPVFPV
+371 DKEVPVFPV

-401 KKIEELWIKNDFTVL
+401 KKIEEQWIKNDFTVL